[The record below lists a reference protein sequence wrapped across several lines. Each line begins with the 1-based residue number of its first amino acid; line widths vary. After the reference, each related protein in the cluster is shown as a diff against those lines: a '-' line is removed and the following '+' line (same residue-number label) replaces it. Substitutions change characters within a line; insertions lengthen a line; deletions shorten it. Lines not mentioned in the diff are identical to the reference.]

1 MKWEHPK
8 DTRPFEEKKDSVSAL
23 NDSWDTEL
31 SQTWPKFTVISGLQ
45 LGLKTELLKR
55 TRVSPRQASF
65 GRRPPRSAGATDSPC
80 QLPPLLPECFS
91 RKPNAYLRRKLGF
104 QFK

>member
-23 NDSWDTEL
+23 NDSWGTEL
-31 SQTWPKFTVISGLQ
+31 SQTWQKFMVVSGLQ
-45 LGLKTELLKR
+45 LGLK

-65 GRRPPRSAGATDSPC
+65 GRPPRSAGATDSPC